1 MDYLIQYITE
11 IQIKYTTAFSKPTN
25 VLTHLLFTTGNGI
38 DFLNGNPVVVLEFN
52 KTIIPFTE
60 YYKDRQ
66 TPTQCLEYYNKYYK
80 EKRVSDRYNT
90 IKSMSNFFKS
100 TETEQL
106 GETEQWEKA
115 SEEVQEEINSI
126 VFLTKENF
134 FNYDFWYETL
144 TNNLKYFPILYISKN
159 YARVFQ
165 INANTEKN
173 LLKISKLITQVYIDF
188 YTRCLNDS
196 LYFDNILQNI
206 SNALAENVDLQHI
219 KKILDDLYFV
229 KQTLDLIPNE

>member
-11 IQIKYTTAFSKPTN
+11 IQIKYTTAFSNPIN

-60 YYKDRQ
+60 YYKD
-66 TPTQCLEYYNKYYK
+66 
-80 EKRVSDRYNT
+80 KRVSDRYDT
-90 IKSMSNFFKS
+90 TKSMSNFFKS
-100 TETEQL
+100 TEA
-106 GETEQWEKA
+106 EQWEEAKQWKKA

-188 YTRCLNDS
+188 YTKYLNDN

-206 SNALAENVDLQHI
+206 SSGLAKDVDLQHI

>member
-11 IQIKYTTAFSKPTN
+11 IQIKYTTAFSNPIN

-60 YYKDRQ
+60 YYK
-66 TPTQCLEYYNKYYK
+66 
-80 EKRVSDRYNT
+80 EKRVSDRYDT
-90 IKSMSNFFKS
+90 TK
-100 TETEQL
+100 
-106 GETEQWEKA
+106 
-115 SEEVQEEINSI
+115 SI

-134 FNYDFWYETL
+134 FNYDFWYKTL

-188 YTRCLNDS
+188 YTKCLNDS

-206 SNALAENVDLQHI
+206 SSGLAENVDLQHI